1 MDDIFRETTMKR
13 ILTSLILGAA
23 LLTTPVLASAQDD
36 AKEILARYKTEPTV
50 EATMEAALEYAGITT
65 DRLDSLYSRAQGSR
79 ALPKKVYY
87 EYTGRFQDTDRPQEK
102 TTLDEAGNPK
112 SVVQTK
118 YKQDQ
123 DYDQHK
129 VRAEWELSGL
139 VYNSDMLNVYK
150 AMSSTAKDRDKLL
163 KDVTKIYYARRKHQ
177 ITMDTDT
184 SADVIT
190 RLDQEIKLQELTAQL
205 DAYTG
210 GWFSKQLK
218 NR

>member
-1 MDDIFRETTMKR
+1 MKR
-13 ILTSLILGAA
+13 ILTSLFLGAV
-23 LLTTPVLASAQDD
+23 LLSSPIIASAQED
-36 AKEILARYKTEPTV
+36 AKEILDRYKTEPTV

-65 DRLDSLYSRAQGSR
+65 DRLDSLYARSQGSR

-87 EYTGRFQDTDRPQEK
+87 EYTGRFRDTDRPQTK
-102 TTLDEAGNPK
+102 TTLDENEKLK
-112 SVVQTK
+112 SIVETA
-118 YKQDQ
+118 YKEDQ

-150 AMSSTAKDRDKLL
+150 AMSSTAKDRDRLL

-177 ITMDTDT
+177 IAMDTEPA
-184 SADVIT
+184 SDVVT
-190 RLDQEIKLQELTAQL
+190 RIDQEIKLQELTAQL

-218 NR
+218 KK